1 MYSFGLHA
9 RGVYSLPR
17 SFHFWP
23 FYAKKGGSHAAH
35 CQFLIAGRVPAVF
48 FSIFPAGRELASFR
62 LLALSFPALRFGW
75 IRLMKLEYMQQNHFM
90 SGGLYHKIIAWEWAV
105 PRKCCINGRML
116 RKIVAKVGTLPK
128 NQIKNLINSHGVERF
143 TEYNFPTPVKAR
155 SEKHNSRIS

>member
-17 SFHFWP
+17 SFHCWP

-75 IRLMKLEYMQQNHFM
+75 IRLMKAEYVQQNPV
-90 SGGLYHKIIAWEWAV
+90 Y
-105 PRKCCINGRML
+105 
-116 RKIVAKVGTLPK
+116 
-128 NQIKNLINSHGVERF
+128 SHGGERSIVYNIPRAYHRAQKSI
-143 TEYNFPTPVKAR
+143 TAGSAEY
-155 SEKHNSRIS
+155 RIVV